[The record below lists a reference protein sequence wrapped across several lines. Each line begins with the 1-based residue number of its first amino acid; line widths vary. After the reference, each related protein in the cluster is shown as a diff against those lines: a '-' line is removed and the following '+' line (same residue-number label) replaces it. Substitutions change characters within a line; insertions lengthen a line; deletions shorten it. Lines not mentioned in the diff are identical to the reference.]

1 VERAASLVA
10 QPLRLHSGVVRRAW
24 SVRRLWWH
32 TRCAFT
38 VECGVFAPTHQP
50 SLSPPRQE
58 PAALLAEAKAGGF
71 WSYAAGVA
79 YHICVMFNVR
89 GLVVDNYETT
99 LPIAKVRLGVVPRSR
114 DIR

>member
-1 VERAASLVA
+1 MERAASLVA
-10 QPLRLHSGVVRRAW
+10 HPLRLHSGVRRIRSHSSAI
-24 SVRRLWWH
+24 
-32 TRCAFT
+32 
-38 VECGVFAPTHQP
+38 